1 MSGGLDYSLAFVSGI
16 LGSGHCVGMC
26 GALVSGFFIKASQ
39 AGAGAMSYVA
49 YHGARIGVYTLIGVI
64 AALAGVALVS
74 TGLLGKLQGLLQIA
88 AGLLV
93 ILLGL
98 EVMGLL
104 RTRLAVGFAPVRW
117 LRQGFATAAKAG
129 TVGGAALGGLVN
141 GMMPCA
147 LTLAVA
153 VKATTA
159 ATPLEGGLLML
170 AFGLGT
176 LPAMLFVT
184 LVFGRLGVKVRGHLL
199 KAAATIVIVMGV
211 GTLYQGISYFNVMR
225 KLGNW

>member
-39 AGAGAMSYVA
+39 AGAGAMSYLA

-93 ILLGL
+93 AWTGSRYPDLII
-98 EVMGLL
+98 
-104 RTRLAVGFAPVRW
+104 
-117 LRQGFATAAKAG
+117 
-129 TVGGAALGGLVN
+129 
-141 GMMPCA
+141 
-147 LTLAVA
+147 
-153 VKATTA
+153 
-159 ATPLEGGLLML
+159 
-170 AFGLGT
+170 GT
-176 LPAMLFVT
+176 LIAL
-184 LVFGRLGVKVRGHLL
+184 LVLNGARRILRLTR
-199 KAAATIVIVMGV
+199 
-211 GTLYQGISYFNVMR
+211 
-225 KLGNW
+225 